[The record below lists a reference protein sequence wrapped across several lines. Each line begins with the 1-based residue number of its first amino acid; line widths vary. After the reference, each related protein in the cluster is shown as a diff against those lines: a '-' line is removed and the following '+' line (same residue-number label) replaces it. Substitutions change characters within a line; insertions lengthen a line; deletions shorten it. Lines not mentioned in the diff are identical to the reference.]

1 MNTVLF
7 KKYFMKVSAE
17 LYVPE
22 SVDQNSKSELLQE
35 AVLPIFLGEKFTSMP
50 NVVKTW
56 SHMLI
61 RMVLFSARGYKELKY
76 YFYNTPLLFIRHK
89 YLF

>member
-22 SVDQNSKSELLQE
+22 SVDQNSKSELLYE
-35 AVLPIFLGEKFTSMP
+35 AALPIFLGEKVYQHAKCCK
-50 NVVKTW
+50 NLV
-56 SHMLI
+56 SH
-61 RMVLFSARGYKELKY
+61 VD
-76 YFYNTPLLFIRHK
+76 
-89 YLF
+89 